1 MLTTAF
7 VVLIAVVMAAGGC
20 RDDGRT
26 LRPARSDQFSSVST
40 AAPPSTDDPA
50 FIDPGASEAQPTIVT
65 TTLAAA
71 QTGLIA
77 VAPWREGDE
86 IDARYTCEGLNLAP
100 ALSWSAAPAG
110 TVEIAI
116 TLTDLDAPGFVHWVI
131 AGISPQTIA
140 LDEATVPLGAYEAT
154 NANGDIGYTGPC
166 PPADFSHRYVI
177 AVHYLGTRTGLDD
190 GTPAT
195 ELITAIG
202 SAETASAEVE
212 GTFSRT

>member
-1 MLTTAF
+1 MLTAAF
-7 VVLIAVVMAAGGC
+7 VLLMVAGGC
-20 RDDGRT
+20 RNDGRT

-40 AAPPSTDDPA
+40 SALPSTDDPA
-50 FIDPGASEAQPTIVT
+50 FIDPEVSDAQPTIVT
-65 TTLAAA
+65 TTLVAADP
-71 QTGLIA
+71 GLIA
-77 VAPWREGDE
+77 VAPWREGAE
-86 IDARYTCEGLNLAP
+86 IDARYTCDGLNVAP

-154 NANGDIGYTGPC
+154 NGNGDIGYTGPC